1 MRYSSLITNMS
12 KNINVSRET
21 SFMYK
26 ASLTTPVNSY
36 NAPLLF

>member
-1 MRYSSLITNMS
+1 MRYLSLITNMS

-21 SFMYK
+21 FFMYK
-26 ASLTTPVNSY
+26 ASLTTLVNTY